1 MTAAYGRS
9 PCYAQ
14 LYFYDVDTAI
24 KYFNNVHILSQLQFK
39 FIMVEF
45 RPLGDH

>member
-24 KYFNNVHILSQLQFK
+24 NYRLQEYFNKKCNKTLMREISL
-39 FIMVEF
+39 
-45 RPLGDH
+45 